1 MGKRASGA
9 KASAAAPTPKKVG
22 NQNPHTQSL
31 MHIDYGHSFI
41 TSVSRSSPVPHFMY
55 STGTA
60 RARTRR
66 APPTEDA
73 PIPTLTMCNL
83 DFRPLNC
90 FASAQNL
97 AQPTP
102 QGPIFGWTIERFR
115 GSNSTMR
122 MGIFHLVA
130 SIIGG
135 IISGPVAFVFADFLV
150 WLEAKG
156 TQGEWS
162 SMLLEKVA
170 KLDAASCPFTEI
182 CGAFGATGVT
192 QHTALFDALTG
203 FLDSHG
209 STKKLLLPAGCLF
222 PAEKVEECVGPNSCS
237 KIARTKSDNNLD
249 PIHNWASYA
258 SDSLS
263 P

>member
-1 MGKRASGA
+1 LGELFRA
-9 KASAAAPTPKKVG
+9 
-22 NQNPHTQSL
+22 L
-31 MHIDYGHSFI
+31 L
-41 TSVSRSSPVPHFMY
+41 R
-55 STGTA
+55 
-60 RARTRR
+60 
-66 APPTEDA
+66 
-73 PIPTLTMCNL
+73 LC
-83 DFRPLNC
+83 
-90 FASAQNL
+90 
-97 AQPTP
+97 
-102 QGPIFGWTIERFR
+102 
-115 GSNSTMR
+115 
-122 MGIFHLVA
+122 
-130 SIIGG
+130 
-135 IISGPVAFVFADFLV
+135 FADFLV

-192 QHTALFDALTG
+192 QHMALFDALTG
-203 FLDSHG
+203 FLESHG